1 MSRPFRKQ
9 FWIWG
14 LSVLLLVAV
23 ICSLPPVRVQYHK
36 WGLENTTVRKARLLA
51 RDPSLLD
58 RLWLVLGTPV
68 SGQELDTAIRTH
80 ESALV
85 RLGFLDQTIL
95 PAQMVSGCPDTLKTL
110 DELRCQCP
118 WYRAETLSGT
128 NFVLTACSEMMADWR
143 QRAKEL
149 GW

>member
-14 LSVLLLVAV
+14 LSVLLVMAV

-36 WGLENTTVRKARLLA
+36 WRLETTKTRKARLLA
-51 RDPSLLD
+51 REPSAID
-58 RLWLVLGTPV
+58 RFWLIAGSPV
-68 SGQELDTAIRTH
+68 SGQELDTVIGSH

-85 RLGFLDQTIL
+85 RLGFLNQINL
-95 PAQMVSGCPDTLKTL
+95 PAQMVSACPDTLKTL
-110 DELRCQCP
+110 DELRCKCP
-118 WYRAETLSGT
+118 WYHAETLSGT
-128 NFVLTACSEMMADWR
+128 NLVLTACSEMMAGWHK
-143 QRAKEL
+143 RAKEL